1 MRMEKRGKRQKKEKG
16 KKEKL
21 CIESEN
27 EQKSSERELE
37 TS

>member
-1 MRMEKRGKRQKKEKG
+1 MRMEKRGKRQEKG